1 MEGSTRESGTT
12 RKQLTRPE
20 STASRRVGA
29 HVVVGDAQL
38 LEVAQEVAVQQL
50 ELVRSLLHPNA
61 QTRTLEESS
70 LFNSSLS
77 EVSFRGV
84 SQRCLSENSGGGGF

>member
-1 MEGSTRESGTT
+1 MQLQSSVFGPLDQSVTTEWERPCATGGSTRESGTT

-50 ELVRSLLHPNA
+50 ELVGCTILAFKVPG
-61 QTRTLEESS
+61 T
-70 LFNSSLS
+70 
-77 EVSFRGV
+77 GV
-84 SQRCLSENSGGGGF
+84 SKCASF

>member
-1 MEGSTRESGTT
+1 M
-12 RKQLTRPE
+12 
-20 STASRRVGA
+20 GA

-50 ELVRSLLHPNA
+50 ELVGSLLHPSA

-70 LFNSSLS
+70 LLNSSLS
-77 EVSFRGV
+77 EISSRSLAEVSLAGWPPRV
-84 SQRCLSENSGGGGF
+84 TVHRRLPPELALWSNP